1 MDQNLKQLTPVDI
14 SKVWETE
21 PQHFTPWLAREENLT
36 LLGNTLGMELEL
48 EAQEVNI
55 GDFRADILCKNTE
68 DDSWVI
74 IENQLDPT
82 DHKHVGQL
90 LTYAA
95 GLDASTVI
103 WIAKTFR
110 SEHSAM
116 LDWQNRIT
124 DERYRF
130 FGIEMKI
137 WQIEDSARAAQF
149 DVVSSPNNWTRGVS
163 RDTQRAA
170 NQELSDRRQWR
181 MRYWTGL
188 REFIVDNGSSVNC
201 PTPTGSNLRLSIGRT
216 NFSVYACLASSKR
229 EIDIRLYMAGDFSKA
244 HYHLLKEQ
252 QKEIHDEF
260 GEPLEWNELPT
271 SERSR
276 INLSK
281 EDTDPLDENDWP
293 QQYKWF
299 TAKLERFDH
308 VFRPRIRSL
317 NAEDWIPFDSE
328 DKTLYI

>member
-1 MDQNLKQLTPVDI
+1 MCQNLKQLTLVEL
-14 SKVWETE
+14 SEVWETE

-36 LLGNTLGMELEL
+36 LLGKTLGIELEL
-48 EAQEVNI
+48 EAQEINV

-95 GLDASTVI
+95 GLDASIVI

-110 SEHSAM
+110 SEHCAM

-130 FGIEMKI
+130 FGIEMKV

-149 DVVSSPNNWTRGVS
+149 DVVSSPNNWTRGVN

-170 NQELSDRRQWR
+170 NQELSGRRQWR
-181 MRYWTGL
+181 LRYWTGL
-188 REFIVDNGSSVNC
+188 GEYMVDNGSSLNC
-201 PTPTGSNLRLSIGRT
+201 PASIAGRYILFSIGRT
-216 NFSVYACLASSKR
+216 NFTVQAWVASSNR
-229 EIDIRLYMAGDFSKA
+229 EIGIRLYMAGDFSKA
-244 HYHLLKEQ
+244 HFRLLKEQ
-252 QKEIHDEF
+252 QEEIHDEF
-260 GEPLEWNELPT
+260 GEMLEWIELPGSNT
-271 SERSR
+271 KR
-276 INLSK
+276 ICLAK
-281 EDTDPLDENDWP
+281 VDTDPLDENDWP
-293 QQYKWF
+293 HQYEWF
-299 TAKLERFDH
+299 TAKLEKFDR
-308 VFRPRIRSL
+308 VFRPHIRIL
-317 NAEDWIPFDSE
+317 DAADWIPENADE
-328 DKTLYI
+328 

>member
-1 MDQNLKQLTPVDI
+1 MCQNLRQLTPVDL
-14 SKVWETE
+14 SEVWETE

-36 LLGNTLGMELEL
+36 LLGNTLGIELEL
-48 EAQEVNI
+48 EAQEINV

-110 SEHSAM
+110 SEHCAM

-130 FGIEMKI
+130 FGIEMKV

-149 DVVSSPNNWTRGVS
+149 DVVSSPNNWSRDVS

-170 NQELSDRRQWR
+170 NKELSKTDQSQKKF
-181 MRYWTGL
+181 WTGL
-188 REFIVDNGSSVNC
+188 REYMVDKGSSVNC
-201 PTPTGSNLRLSIGRT
+201 PAPTTRSYLRFSIGSSS
-216 NFSVYACLASSKR
+216 FFIQVWLASSKK
-229 EIDIRLYMAGDFSKA
+229 EIRIWLYVQGDNAKA

-252 QKEIHDEF
+252 REEIHNEF
-260 GEPLEWNELPT
+260 GETLEWYELPENR
-271 SERSR
+271 SSR
-276 INLSK
+276 ICLNK
-281 EDTDPLDENDWP
+281 VDIDPLDENDWLHH
-293 QQYKWF
+293 YEWF
-299 TAKLERFDH
+299 TTQLERFNQ
-308 VFRPRIRSL
+308 VFRPRIMTL
-317 NAEDWIPFDSE
+317 NAADWIPE
-328 DKTLYI
+328 DDDE